1 MSGIKVN
8 ISNILETLNDK
19 LDFWQPIYES
29 IVNSLEAHAN
39 EIDIY
44 LSSKKDL
51 TDASVLSSIRI
62 VDNGEG
68 FTRKNFDSFNEF
80 LSALKRNKGCKGIG
94 HFTWLKVFKDVK
106 ITSYTKESTYLDFIF
121 NIEYDPTIVKIQ
133 PQEVKQSQTTIE
145 FGAILPAYAESIPSI
160 NLDRIKE
167 QFENHLLVKLSLLKN
182 NNYQF
187 NINIHHD
194 NEIVSINNDNIIQL
208 KNQRFSL
215 TAAEREYDFNLYYS
229 FFEATPKRR
238 DLFYCANE
246 RTVTKFTNN
255 IKIDKL
261 PDNSSIIM
269 LLTSPYFDERVSN
282 LRNKFTFDL
291 SDNNP
296 SLLNPIPFPKINEQ
310 LQTTVDQIILKR
322 YPSVA
327 ETNDATIEDCIAE
340 FPYLAKYIRHD
351 RTLIKNKKVLIEKA
365 QKEYREEKENVKQ
378 EFCSMLRKQ
387 NIDTAEFSNIIQK
400 VNDIS
405 SRELT
410 QYFLYREQIIK
421 ALNKLN
427 KEQSKYE
434 EEIHTLLA
442 PKGLVSASKE
452 KHYYDTNVWLLDDKF
467 LTYSELF
474 SDKQIQEIKKHL
486 GTENEKTYG
495 QYKEPDITIFYNH
508 VGNEYKDLV
517 VIELKALG
525 AKADQKISALP
536 EINRNL
542 QYVLNGVDDIRNVY
556 GYVITTIDKEF
567 QLYLES
573 QPGVKS
579 LFSKGNTPFY
589 YYYNENIKDK
599 NGNKKGAHVY
609 IVSLDSIY
617 QDAKMRNDTFINIIK
632 NK

>member
-378 EFCSMLRKQ
+378 EFYSMLRKQ

-442 PKGLVSASKE
+442 PKGLVSTSKE
-452 KHYYDTNVWLLDDKF
+452 RHYYDTNVWLLDDKF

-486 GTENEKTYG
+486 GNENEKTYG

-508 VGNEYKDLV
+508 VGNEHKDLV
-517 VIELKALG
+517 VVELKALG

-542 QYVLNGVDDIRNVY
+542 QYVLNGVDNIRNVY

-599 NGNKKGAHVY
+599 NDNKKGAHVY

>member
-1 MSGIKVN
+1 MSGIRVS
-8 ISNILETLNDK
+8 IGNILETLNDK

-29 IVNSLEAHAN
+29 IVNSLEANAS

-44 LSSKKDL
+44 LSSQKDL
-51 TDASVLSSIRI
+51 TKTSILSGVRI
-62 VDNGEG
+62 TDNGEG
-68 FTRKNFDSFNEF
+68 FTQKNFDSFNEF
-80 LSALKRNKGCKGIG
+80 LSALKRSKGCKGIG
-94 HFTWLKVFKDVK
+94 HFTWLKVFKEVK
-106 ITSYTKESTYLDFIF
+106 ITSYTKENTYLNFTF
-121 NIEYDPTIVKIQ
+121 NMEYDPTSVKPHSQAVEQ
-133 PQEVKQSQTTIE
+133 PKTTIE
-145 FGAILPAYAESIPSI
+145 FGTILPAYTGSVSAI
-160 NLDRIKE
+160 NLDKIKE

-182 NNYQF
+182 NNYRF

-194 NEIVSINNDNIIQL
+194 NEVAAINNDNIIQL
-208 KNQRFSL
+208 QTQKFSL
-215 TAAEREYDFNLYYS
+215 TTTDKKYDFNLYYS
-229 FFEATPKRR
+229 FFDATPKRR
-238 DLFYCANE
+238 ELFYCANE

-269 LLTSPYFDERVSN
+269 LLTSRYFDERVSN

-310 LQTTVDQIILKR
+310 LQTAVDQVILQK

-327 ETNDATIEDCIAE
+327 TTNDATIEDCITE
-340 FPYLAKYIRHD
+340 FPYLAKYIRND
-351 RTLIKNKKVLIEKA
+351 SALIKNKKNIIEKA
-365 QKEYREEKENVKQ
+365 QKEYKEEKENVKQ
-378 EFCSMLRKQ
+378 EFYSMLRKQ
-387 NIDTAEFSNIIQK
+387 NIDTTEFSDIIRK

-427 KEQSKYE
+427 KERSKYE
-434 EEIHTLLA
+434 EEIHSLLA
-442 PKGLVSASKE
+442 PKGLVSASQT
-452 KHYYDTNVWLLDDKF
+452 KHYYDTNIWLLDDKF

-474 SDKQIQEIKKHL
+474 SDKQIQEIKRHL
-486 GTENEKTYG
+486 GAENEKTYG
-495 QYKEPDITIFYNH
+495 QYKEPDLTIFYNH
-508 VGNEYKDLV
+508 VGKEYKDLV
-517 VIELKALG
+517 VVELKALG

-542 QYVLNGVDDIRNVY
+542 QYVLNGVDNIRNIY
-556 GYVITTIDKEF
+556 GYIITEIDEEF
-567 QLYLES
+567 RHYLES
-573 QPGVKS
+573 QPGVRS

-599 NGNKKGAHVY
+599 NENKKGAHVY
-609 IVSLDSIY
+609 IVSLNSIY